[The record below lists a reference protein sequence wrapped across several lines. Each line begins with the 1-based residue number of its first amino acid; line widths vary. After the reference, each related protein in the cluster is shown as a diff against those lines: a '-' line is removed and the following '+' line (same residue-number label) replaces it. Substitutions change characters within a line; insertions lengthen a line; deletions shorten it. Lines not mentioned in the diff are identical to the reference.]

1 MILIGQIVYLK
12 RRRRWFIRPFHYGHF
27 YQLWVVQTMNGP
39 EPHHLTSIV
48 TVRKLTTFEDFF
60 KGILN
65 AFADFLAV
73 LKMQCTVCKKKYISL
88 FFRLQASMESGGSW
102 RRKMTCIL
110 GQVQDRDKK
119 YSHVL
124 RCAFSKRKKMKNS
137 KNVKRQRQKKTKKWQ
152 KSEKKS

>member
-1 MILIGQIVYLK
+1 M
-12 RRRRWFIRPFHYGHF
+12 
-27 YQLWVVQTMNGP
+27 VQTMNGP

-48 TVRKLTTFEDFF
+48 TVRKLTTFEDFL

-73 LKMQCTVCKKKYISL
+73 LKMHCTVCKKVYLVI
-88 FFRLQASMESGGSW
+88 FQLQASMESGGSW

-119 YSHVL
+119 YSTVL
-124 RCAFSKRKKMKNS
+124 FPREKR
-137 KNVKRQRQKKTKKWQ
+137 
-152 KSEKKS
+152 